1 MKTSLTALI
10 YDSGRCACDPTR
22 GQSCRYCDGT
32 DADEREVQKRRWQW
46 FRLHRASPAEAVYL
60 AAQGPDPR
68 HPGAGDHLAQ
78 LRADR
83 APR

>member
-1 MKTSLTALI
+1 MTPIRTLI
-10 YDSGRCACDPTR
+10 AESGRCACDPTH

-32 DADEREVQKRRWQW
+32 DADERETRTRQWRWS
-46 FRLHRASPAEAVYL
+46 RLHRASPAEAVYL
-60 AAQGPDPR
+60 ATQGLDPR

-83 APR
+83 HPR